1 LKLCTAESN
10 YGAILPNVSL
20 FQSEYTKLRDKL
32 LNAGLHRVVDLGEGI
47 FDDAVAPSAI
57 LLCSQNK
64 SKDELLIRNLRN
76 NDLGRLSQDVED
88 TVQFSVRDIRSEE
101 DLVIPTYKI
110 ETNELLSTLRRRW
123 GRVGDQFDVEQGVQ
137 TGGDEAFTVTED
149 KIEKYELESEFLRPV
164 LFGSN
169 IVPYKIFESNKHLL
183 YIERNVEESKIPNIL
198 RYLEQYRGEL
208 ESVSEVRKGI
218 RPWYTLHRP
227 RDPNMFEGDH
237 ALLRQTGDT
246 LIAAVD
252 QHERYTVD
260 SLLCVSPK
268 NDAAQMDLLTLL
280 LNSSL
285 LRELYDS
292 ITQENGRVF
301 SQVKPQNVKKLALP
315 PSDEMS
321 LNQAY
326 TVEVDEQMPEPID
339 SVSDLPQVYSVR
351 ESLSA
356 ERHSLNLNLFDYL
369 GIPKDGLPDSLAGNT
384 LADLQMPAA
393 GVADTPLTKTTED
406 LDSLRVEDVS
416 FEKDSGRLVM
426 TVDISYKIDDD
437 DTRETDR
444 WDRLVEE
451 EFETYEGMTFV
462 EISEIEEVLLREFVP
477 VAVDKA
483 GGFANFR
490 QNATKTNSPLE
501 RLKDLTLP
509 DINEVQ
515 TGLEQY
521 IEVRER
527 ADRLGEK
534 IEETDQLIDEI
545 AYDLYELTD
554 EEINIIESASKSD

>member
-1 LKLCTAESN
+1 
-10 YGAILPNVSL
+10 
-20 FQSEYTKLRDKL
+20 
-32 LNAGLHRVVDLGEGI
+32 
-47 FDDAVAPSAI
+47 
-57 LLCSQNK
+57 
-64 SKDELLIRNLRN
+64 
-76 NDLGRLSQDVED
+76 
-88 TVQFSVRDIRSEE
+88 
-101 DLVIPTYKI
+101 
-110 ETNELLSTLRRRW
+110 
-123 GRVGDQFDVEQGVQ
+123 
-137 TGGDEAFTVTED
+137 
-149 KIEKYELESEFLRPV
+149 
-164 LFGSN
+164 
-169 IVPYKIFESNKHLL
+169 
-183 YIERNVEESKIPNIL
+183 
-198 RYLEQYRGEL
+198 
-208 ESVSEVRKGI
+208 
-218 RPWYTLHRP
+218 
-227 RDPNMFEGDH
+227 
-237 ALLRQTGDT
+237 
-246 LIAAVD
+246 
-252 QHERYTVD
+252 
-260 SLLCVSPK
+260 
-268 NDAAQMDLLTLL
+268 
-280 LNSSL
+280 
-285 LRELYDS
+285 
-292 ITQENGRVF
+292 
-301 SQVKPQNVKKLALP
+301 
-315 PSDEMS
+315 
-321 LNQAY
+321 
-326 TVEVDEQMPEPID
+326 VEVDEQMPEPID